1 MDLMSIVDSFA
12 GAGAV
17 IAVVASV
24 DDPLGE
30 GRVKVTFPFLGSE
43 ARSEW
48 APIAAPMAGK
58 DRGVW
63 MEPEVGDEAVVLFE
77 RNDPSRPIVVGFLW
91 NSVDTPPS
99 TVTRERVIRSVNGHT
114 IRFLDSTPTAGGN
127 AGGIIIQDAHH
138 NEIVMTNGKVTIRS
152 IGILELDAAA
162 IMVTSCG
169 VTRMVSPTP
178 NPI

>member
-1 MDLMSIVDSFA
+1 MSVIPTVDSFA

-17 IAVVASV
+17 IGVVVDV
-24 DDPLGE
+24 DDPEGE

-48 APIAAPMAGK
+48 APIAAAMAGN
-58 DRGVW
+58 DRGMW
-63 MEPEVGDEAVVLFE
+63 MEPEVDDEAVVVFE
-77 RNDPSRPIVVGFLW
+77 RNDPSRPIVLGFLW
-91 NSVDTPPS
+91 SALAPPPS

-114 IRFLDSTPTAGGN
+114 IRFLDSTPTEGGN
-127 AGGIIIQDAHH
+127 AGGIIISDAHQ

-152 IGILELDAAA
+152 IGILELDAAV

-169 VTRMVSPTP
+169 VTRIVSPTG